1 VDSEDRGQVEE
12 LRFKAIVPPISR
24 GESAFAPT
32 ISRLELPDALRGLA
46 VLLMLVFHSAYDL
59 NHFNLLSL
67 DLLHSTFWPAF
78 QKVIVTLFVGVA
90 GISLA
95 LAALRGLNKPRFWR
109 REALLVVSA
118 GLVSAGSYW
127 LFPTSWIFFGVLHF
141 MALASV
147 LALPFLR
154 LGGWNTV
161 LGSVAVLLPWWI
173 HEPLFNAAGLQW
185 VGLGTAIANT
195 KDYTPFL
202 PWFGVMLF
210 GVYIGNKFER
220 CSWCV
225 HPLPRWRGLAEIM
238 WLGKHSLVVYLA
250 HQPLLMAFFWLVATF
265 TGVAEK

>member
-1 VDSEDRGQVEE
+1 
-12 LRFKAIVPPISR
+12 
-24 GESAFAPT
+24 
-32 ISRLELPDALRGLA
+32 
-46 VLLMLVFHSAYDL
+46 
-59 NHFNLLSL
+59 
-67 DLLHSTFWPAF
+67 
-78 QKVIVTLFVGVA
+78 
-90 GISLA
+90 
-95 LAALRGLNKPRFWR
+95 
-109 REALLVVSA
+109 
-118 GLVSAGSYW
+118 
-127 LFPTSWIFFGVLHF
+127 